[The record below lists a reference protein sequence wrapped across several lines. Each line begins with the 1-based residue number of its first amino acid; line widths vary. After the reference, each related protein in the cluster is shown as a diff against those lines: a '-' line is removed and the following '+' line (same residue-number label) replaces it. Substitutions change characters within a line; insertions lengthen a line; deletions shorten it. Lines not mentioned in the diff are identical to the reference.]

1 MGIELKLVVALAVAG
16 ALRCTSVYGQV
27 SNCKYPY
34 SMHTVYILSVI
45 LKFESTGGRLILVL
59 NGQ

>member
-1 MGIELKLVVALAVAG
+1 MVALAVAG

-34 SMHTVYILSVI
+34 SMHAVYILSVI

>member
-34 SMHTVYILSVI
+34 SMHAVYILSVI
-45 LKFESTGGRLILVL
+45 LKFESTGRLILVL